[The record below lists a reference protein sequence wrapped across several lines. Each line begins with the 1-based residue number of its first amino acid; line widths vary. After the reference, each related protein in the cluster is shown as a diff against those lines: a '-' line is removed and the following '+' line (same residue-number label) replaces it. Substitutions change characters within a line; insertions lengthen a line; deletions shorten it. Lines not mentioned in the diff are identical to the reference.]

1 MAAPPAQLILI
12 SLLCQLTV
20 LAASEAIQELIGAVG
35 GSVTFSVNFTVQQ
48 VDSIDWTFNK
58 TRLVTVEPATG
69 DKQATFI
76 AAQKRNKPRIAFQDG
91 GYSLTF
97 SQLKK
102 SDSGIYSVEVHRPDS
117 QEDLIQKYRL
127 HVYEFLSKPRVTTSL
142 QSHKNGTCIT
152 NLTCSVEEGG
162 EDVTYSWKALDQAA
176 NESYDGSILPISWTL
191 GGHNTTFICMARNPV
206 SSNSSSPIL
215 AQMLCRGAAE
225 DSGPALSLLL
235 VFILLSPLVFVTF
248 GLIIWTTRRKE
259 PIKSKRELDTHQEVP
274 SFYPNSA
281 ENTEYDT
288 IPHIQK
294 SYPGED
300 AANSLYSTVQI
311 PKKVQVEKPHLPD
324 TPKQFGYENII

>member
-215 AQMLCRGAAE
+215 AQMLCR
-225 DSGPALSLLL
+225 
-235 VFILLSPLVFVTF
+235 
-248 GLIIWTTRRKE
+248 E